1 MSLGNVLGAAAP
13 IAAGF
18 MTGGASTPF
27 LGMTG
32 ATAGLA
38 AGALTGAGI
47 AALTGQDP
55 LMGGI
60 TGALGGYGGADL
72 AGGLG
77 AFGKTAAEKTMLA
90 NKFVQN
96 PVNAAFTSAATPIPA
111 HLSGGI
117 GATTPFSAVDGAMG
131 AVQNAGVMPSF
142 MTASKG
148 IPAIDPTKFVGA
160 QQPST
165 LSPLMTQSKGIPLN
179 TPRNLDTMMAAG
191 GYGGGPD
198 IGLGISEALD
208 RPTDFF
214 KEFGGGSTTK
224 GALKTAG
231 TLGSPFLAA
240 FEPEVQTFDELRG
253 DKYDPDRRLNL
264 DEIDTGIGAAL
275 KRDTGLRLVK
285 EGGHIKGYKGGGPLS
300 RLLESGNT
308 QGTMTNTSTG
318 QATDMSGQ
326 SMLDML
332 RRAGVVKYEE
342 GGDVGMGA
350 PEFIKQENESY
361 VTLDNDYRLLMS
373 GRLSWEEYSSNP
385 RNVEYFRDEM
395 RREALDREGEEAI
408 KYEDG
413 GAVAPVTSGESYDA
427 LIASGVH
434 PMNAMYAAGFTG
446 EELGYTPEG
455 FKPTT
460 GLGEGETPGTDAYAA
475 GLDVPPG
482 TELTAAGKY
491 IYPIIPSYYYGTSD
505 RKITPTATGGIKSLK
520 DMAGGGYLE
529 TGGRVGDGM
538 SDDIKAR
545 INNQQEARLS
555 DGEFVLP
562 ADVVSH
568 LGNGSS
574 DAGAKRLYS
583 MMDRIRQARTG
594 NSKQGKEIKAE
605 RYMPA

>member
-179 TPRNLDTMMAAG
+179 TPTNLDTMMAAG

-253 DKYDPDRRLNL
+253 DKYDPERRLNL

-308 QGTMTNTSTG
+308 QGNMTNTSTG
-318 QATDMSGQ
+318 QVTDMSGQ

-350 PEFIKQENESY
+350 PE
-361 VTLDNDYRLLMS
+361 
-373 GRLSWEEYSSNP
+373 
-385 RNVEYFRDEM
+385 
-395 RREALDREGEEAI
+395 
-408 KYEDG
+408 
-413 GAVAPVTSGESYDA
+413 PVTSGPAYDA
-427 LIASGVH
+427 LISSGVH
-434 PMNAMYAAGFTG
+434 PMNAMYAAGYTAK
-446 EELGYTPEG
+446 ELGYTPEG

-460 GLGEGETPGTDAYAA
+460 GLGEDETPGIDAYAA
-475 GLDVPPG
+475 GYDVPPG
-482 TELTAAGKY
+482 TELSAAGKY

>member
-179 TPRNLDTMMAAG
+179 TPKNLDTMMAAG

-231 TLGSPFLAA
+231 TLGSPLLAA
-240 FEPEVQTFDELRG
+240 FEPEVVTDEEMKLAE
-253 DKYDPDRRLNL
+253 KYDPTRRLDL
-264 DEIDTGIGAAL
+264 SMDTGISEAL

-350 PEFIKQENESY
+350 PE
-361 VTLDNDYRLLMS
+361 
-373 GRLSWEEYSSNP
+373 
-385 RNVEYFRDEM
+385 
-395 RREALDREGEEAI
+395 
-408 KYEDG
+408 
-413 GAVAPVTSGESYDA
+413 PVTSGPAYDA

-434 PMNAMYAAGFTG
+434 PMNAMYAAGYTAK
-446 EELGYTPEG
+446 ELGYTPEG

-460 GLGEGETPGTDAYAA
+460 GLGEDETPGIDAYAA
-475 GLDVPPG
+475 GYDVPPG

-520 DMAGGGYLE
+520 DMAAGGMRTTTGATMAGGGYLE
-529 TGGRVGDGM
+529 TGGRIGDGM

-594 NSKQGKEIKAE
+594 TSKQGKEIKAE

>member
-13 IAAGF
+13 IAAGYF
-18 MTGGASTPF
+18 LGPAAASFTGGATS
-27 LGMTG
+27 G
-32 ATAGLA
+32 AIA

-47 AALTGQDP
+47 AALSGQDI
-55 LMGGI
+55 LTGGVMGGLS
-60 TGALGGYGGADL
+60 GLGGGGLRGAADVTKL
-72 AGGLG
+72 ASAGAGGG
-77 AFGKTAAEKTMLA
+77 TTAG
-90 NKFVQN
+90 
-96 PVNAAFTSAATPIPA
+96 VNAITQAPMTNTLASQAGTFNPALTQSTGLPQLTGGTEYFAAKGMAPNMGQVNPITPNVVPNMA
-111 HLSGGI
+111 QVNPGAELGTGGY
-117 GATTPFSAVDGAMG
+117 
-131 AVQNAGVMPSF
+131 N
-142 MTASKG
+142 
-148 IPAIDPTKFVGA
+148 
-160 QQPST
+160 PST
-165 LSPLMTQSKGIPLN
+165 LGRGLDSAKAAFDEPGKFLE
-179 TPRNLDTMMAAG
+179 NLGEGDKVMGAG
-191 GYGGGPD
+191 KLALTSSGP
-198 IGLGISEALD
+198 IM
-208 RPTDFF
+208 
-214 KEFGGGSTTK
+214 
-224 GALKTAG
+224 
-231 TLGSPFLAA
+231 AA

-253 DKYDPDRRLNL
+253 DKYDPTRRLNL

-285 EGGHIKGYKGGGPLS
+285 EGGHIKGYKGGGGLGLKS
-300 RLLESGNT
+300 LMNSGNT

-318 QATDMSGQ
+318 QVTDMSGQ

-350 PEFIKQENESY
+350 PE
-361 VTLDNDYRLLMS
+361 
-373 GRLSWEEYSSNP
+373 
-385 RNVEYFRDEM
+385 
-395 RREALDREGEEAI
+395 
-408 KYEDG
+408 
-413 GAVAPVTSGESYDA
+413 PVTSGPAYDA
-427 LIASGVH
+427 LISSGVH
-434 PMNAMYAAGFTG
+434 PMNAMYAAGYTAK
-446 EELGYTPEG
+446 ELGYTPEG

-460 GLGEGETPGTDAYAA
+460 GLGEDETPGIDAYAA
-475 GLDVPPG
+475 GYDVPPG

>member
-253 DKYDPDRRLNL
+253 DKYDPERRLNL

-350 PEFIKQENESY
+350 PE
-361 VTLDNDYRLLMS
+361 
-373 GRLSWEEYSSNP
+373 
-385 RNVEYFRDEM
+385 
-395 RREALDREGEEAI
+395 
-408 KYEDG
+408 
-413 GAVAPVTSGESYDA
+413 PVTSGPAYDA

-434 PMNAMYAAGFTG
+434 PMNAMYAAGYTAK
-446 EELGYTPEG
+446 ELGYTPEG

-460 GLGEGETPGTDAYAA
+460 GLGEDETPGIDAYAA
-475 GLDVPPG
+475 GYDVPPG

-529 TGGRVGDGM
+529 TGGRIGDGM

-594 NSKQGKEIKAE
+594 TSKQGKEIKAE

>member
-253 DKYDPDRRLNL
+253 DKYDPERRLNL

-350 PEFIKQENESY
+350 PE
-361 VTLDNDYRLLMS
+361 
-373 GRLSWEEYSSNP
+373 
-385 RNVEYFRDEM
+385 
-395 RREALDREGEEAI
+395 
-408 KYEDG
+408 
-413 GAVAPVTSGESYDA
+413 PVTSGPAYDA

-434 PMNAMYAAGFTG
+434 PMNAMYAAGYTAK
-446 EELGYTPEG
+446 ELGYTPEG

-460 GLGEGETPGTDAYAA
+460 GLGEDETPGIDAYAA
-475 GLDVPPG
+475 GYDVPPG
-482 TELTAAGKY
+482 TELSAAGKY

>member
-253 DKYDPDRRLNL
+253 DKYDPERRLNL

-350 PEFIKQENESY
+350 PE
-361 VTLDNDYRLLMS
+361 
-373 GRLSWEEYSSNP
+373 
-385 RNVEYFRDEM
+385 
-395 RREALDREGEEAI
+395 
-408 KYEDG
+408 
-413 GAVAPVTSGESYDA
+413 PVTSGPAYDA

-434 PMNAMYAAGFTG
+434 PMNAMYAAGYTAK
-446 EELGYTPEG
+446 ELGYTPEG

-460 GLGEGETPGTDAYAA
+460 GLGEDETPGIDAYAA
-475 GLDVPPG
+475 GYDVPPG

>member
-13 IAAGF
+13 IAAGYF
-18 MTGGASTPF
+18 LGPAAASFTGGATS
-27 LGMTG
+27 G
-32 ATAGLA
+32 AIA

-47 AALTGQDP
+47 AALSGQDI
-55 LMGGI
+55 LTGGVMGGLS
-60 TGALGGYGGADL
+60 GLGGGGLRGAADVTKL
-72 AGGLG
+72 ASAGAGGG
-77 AFGKTAAEKTMLA
+77 TTAG
-90 NKFVQN
+90 
-96 PVNAAFTSAATPIPA
+96 VNAITQAPMTNTLASQAGTFNPALTQSTGLPQLTGGTEYFAAKGMAPNMGQVNPITPNVVPNMA
-111 HLSGGI
+111 QVNPGAELGTGGY
-117 GATTPFSAVDGAMG
+117 
-131 AVQNAGVMPSF
+131 N
-142 MTASKG
+142 
-148 IPAIDPTKFVGA
+148 
-160 QQPST
+160 PST
-165 LSPLMTQSKGIPLN
+165 LGRGLDSAKAAFDEPGKFLE
-179 TPRNLDTMMAAG
+179 NLGEGDKVMGAG
-191 GYGGGPD
+191 KLALTSSGP
-198 IGLGISEALD
+198 IM
-208 RPTDFF
+208 
-214 KEFGGGSTTK
+214 
-224 GALKTAG
+224 
-231 TLGSPFLAA
+231 AA

-253 DKYDPDRRLNL
+253 DKYDPTRRLNL

-285 EGGHIKGYKGGGPLS
+285 EGGHIKGYKGGGGLGLKS
-300 RLLESGNT
+300 LMNSGNT

-318 QATDMSGQ
+318 QVTDMSGQ

-332 RRAGVVKYEE
+332 RQAGVVKYEE

-520 DMAGGGYLE
+520 DMAAGGMRTTTGATMAGGGYLE
-529 TGGRVGDGM
+529 TGGRIGDGM